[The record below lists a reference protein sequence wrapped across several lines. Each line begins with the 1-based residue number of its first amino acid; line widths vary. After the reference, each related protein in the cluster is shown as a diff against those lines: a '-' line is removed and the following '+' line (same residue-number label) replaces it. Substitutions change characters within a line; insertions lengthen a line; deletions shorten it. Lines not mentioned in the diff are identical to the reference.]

1 MRPPANQSAC
11 EYASSYC
18 SSPTVLRPKDHHSGA
33 SYGHPQTNNI
43 KELAA
48 HGNTVSSWLLLQVLT
63 ALCGRS
69 AAAVAKFRP
78 SMPVICF
85 MTDARLAREMQLT
98 RGVHSVLLTDE
109 EMVRWY
115 VRPRSVFHSGCV
127 HTHVYIVC
135 VHAPCA
141 PARGTSAG
149 RL

>member
-1 MRPPANQSAC
+1 MWPIRRRRG
-11 EYASSYC
+11 EV
-18 SSPTVLRPKDHHSGA
+18 PTQHA
-33 SYGHPQTNNI
+33 GH
-43 KELAA
+43 
-48 HGNTVSSWLLLQVLT
+48 LL
-63 ALCGRS
+63 
-69 AAAVAKFRP
+69 
-78 SMPVICF
+78 